1 MNQLFGA
8 QSPLMIAVRKMLDVL
23 LVNFLWIIVSI
34 PVVTVGAST
43 AAWYD
48 VVYKDIRHGRGN
60 AFFDFFHA
68 FRANFRQAFP
78 AGAVFAVFS
87 ILLWLDIGLL
97 HHLGTQGSPWG
108 DLWALVLIVFAF
120 AVIYF
125 LWLSAYIAR
134 FRLGLREMALNALKL
149 LIAHLPAA
157 LLTGLVTGGC
167 VLAIWLWPG
176 TLFFLPTVGMLMCS
190 FLLERVFRRYMT
202 EEERRTEDERNR
214 SWRLYRKKAGQKE
227 PLSRVEQN

>member
-8 QSPLMIAVRKMLDVL
+8 QSPLMIAVRKILDVL

-48 VVYKDIRHGRGN
+48 VVYKDIRHSRGN

-78 AGAVFAVFS
+78 ASAVFAAFS

-134 FRLGLREMALNALKL
+134 FRLGLREMALNTLKL

-167 VLAIWLWPG
+167 VGGLAVAGDPVFPAHSGYVDVQFPAGAGVPALHDRGRAADRGRTQPELAAVPEKG
-176 TLFFLPTVGMLMCS
+176 GA
-190 FLLERVFRRYMT
+190 ERAPVT
-202 EEERRTEDERNR
+202 
-214 SWRLYRKKAGQKE
+214 G
-227 PLSRVEQN
+227 